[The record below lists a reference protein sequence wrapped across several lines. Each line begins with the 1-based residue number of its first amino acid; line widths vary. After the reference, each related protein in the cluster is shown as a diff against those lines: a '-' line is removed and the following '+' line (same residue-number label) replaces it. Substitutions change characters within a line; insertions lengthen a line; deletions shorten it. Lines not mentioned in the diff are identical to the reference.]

1 MNETVPG
8 TPDHDRGSMK
18 TRRLT
23 LPVQEA
29 RPAMRLAADVRNASG
44 GILLAAQ
51 AELTAESLAGLL
63 RRGIDIVIVDILDTR
78 TAEEIARE
86 LEQAEARI
94 DHLFRRHIDDPEM
107 LELKQAVLD
116 YRRKALA

>member
-1 MNETVPG
+1 
-8 TPDHDRGSMK
+8 MK

-29 RPAMRLAADVRNASG
+29 RPGMRLAADVRNSG
-44 GILLAAQ
+44 GGTLLAAQ
-51 AELTAESLAGLL
+51 AELTAESLTGLL
-63 RRGIDIVIVDILDTR
+63 RRGIDIVTVDIQDTR

-86 LEQAEARI
+86 LAQAEARI
-94 DHLFRRHIDDPEM
+94 DHLFRRHIDDAEM